1 MPRVVYFEFTADDP
15 ERAATFYRNVF
26 GWSAVKWDGPED
38 YWSIITGEES
48 EAGINGG
55 MMRRREGSP
64 NATTSIEVE
73 SLADYTDKVLT
84 AGGIQVVPR
93 TAIPGIGS
101 YAYFKDTE
109 GNIFCIMEPER
120 AKK

>member
-1 MPRVVYFEFTADDP
+1 MPRVVYFEFTAEDP

-26 GWSAVKWDGPED
+26 GWNAVKWDGPED

-48 EAGINGG
+48 EPGINGG

-73 SLADYTDKVLT
+73 SLADYTEKVVT

-93 TAIPGIGS
+93 TEIPGIGS

-120 AKK
+120 RNA